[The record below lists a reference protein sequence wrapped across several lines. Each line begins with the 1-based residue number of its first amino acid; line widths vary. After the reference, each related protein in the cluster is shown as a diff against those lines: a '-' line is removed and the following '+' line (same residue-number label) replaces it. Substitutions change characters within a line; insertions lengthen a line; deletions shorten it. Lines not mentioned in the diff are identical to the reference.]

1 MIDVTRTNFLQH
13 NISLS
18 AAMHDIDL
26 AIEQGRAA
34 PELSAKDAKMADLA
48 NLELLISK
56 VVEQA
61 CGGGTLG
68 QIKGFNAFLERAMT
82 VL

>member
-1 MIDVTRTNFLQH
+1 
-13 NISLS
+13 
-18 AAMHDIDL
+18 MHDIDL

-34 PELSAKDAKMADLA
+34 PALSAKQAKTADLA

-56 VVEQA
+56 VTEQA
-61 CGGGTLG
+61 CSSSGGGGSRSHNNVHARGALG
-68 QIKGFNAFLERAMT
+68 QIKGFNAFLERAMA